1 MTFEKLIQCAKC
13 KKNLRNEIIM
23 NCISVQVIDSNI
35 VQEIK
40 RKQQSEEVRKCGSV
54 DFVIDDDKSDI
65 PLYEPK
71 CDGDEITQDNI
82 INIPSI
88 LTIVASEHVG
98 CDYMFLDLPENIRFM
113 NLKWELSGVI
123 LKNECHFRGII
134 KKTDTIWSLYDGM
147 KTGLIQIDA
156 GRLSMN
162 EIITL
167 QGEDYGIITV
177 FYCQSKNS
185 VTYRQNVAR
194 MNKNIE
200 HPGTKEISS
209 TSVLYPID
217 DQMENENPHNKITI
231 PTDDC
236 NLLQSKNDYNNQKTN
251 VTIYN

>member
-1 MTFEKLIQCAKC
+1 
-13 KKNLRNEIIM
+13 M

-54 DFVIDDDKSDI
+54 DYVIDDDNSDI
-65 PLYEPK
+65 PVYEPK
-71 CDGDEITQDNI
+71 CDGDEITRDNI
-82 INIPSI
+82 VNIPSI

-98 CDYMFLDLPENIRFM
+98 CDYMFLDLPENLSFM
-113 NLKWELSGVI
+113 NMQWELSGVI

-185 VTYRQNVAR
+185 VTYGQNVAR
-194 MNKNIE
+194 MDEDIE
-200 HPGTKEISS
+200 HPETDEINNMNVPYS
-209 TSVLYPID
+209 ID
-217 DQMENENPHNKITI
+217 DHMENEKSQKKWQTLKII
-231 PTDDC
+231 VSIRD
-236 NLLQSKNDYNNQKTN
+236 QK
-251 VTIYN
+251 